1 MFSKQLEYLKCYN
14 YWIKICFKH
23 TQDFIFWLVGHKFKR
38 CPWTTHVPVN
48 YVSCVN
54 WQELKEVI
62 FSLLH
67 PIPQYK
73 SAWTQPRAR
82 RAWIILS
89 KWAAYGAG
97 IERSKI
103 ELCNLR
109 KRPGVYLTV
118 SQLSMCLR
126 DFLGNFVLSII
137 LTIPASTVTLERSF
151 SCLWRVK
158 TYLRSTMRAERLS
171 GLAFLHAYRDKS
183 GPRVLRQETTQIGI
197 WILNSCTQNF
207 LWLYI
212 LECHVNTALS
222 LRSS

>member
-183 GPRVLRQETTQIGI
+183 GPGVLRQETAQIGI

>member
-48 YVSCVN
+48 YVFCVN

-183 GPRVLRQETTQIGI
+183 GPGVLHQETAQIGI

-207 LWLYI
+207 PWLYI

>member
-73 SAWTQPRAR
+73 SAWTQPKAR
-82 RAWIILS
+82 RVWIILS

-158 TYLRSTMRAERLS
+158 TYLRSTMRAERLALYYASRKALWARVSTCVQGQEWS
-171 GLAFLHAYRDKS
+171 GRSAPGNRADWH
-183 GPRVLRQETTQIGI
+183 
-197 WILNSCTQNF
+197 LNSKFMYTK
-207 LWLYI
+207 LPL
-212 LECHVNTALS
+212 ALHF
-222 LRSS
+222 RMPR

>member
-183 GPRVLRQETTQIGI
+183 GSGVLRQETTQIGI

>member
-183 GPRVLRQETTQIGI
+183 GPGVLRQETTQIGI